1 MITSPDNQHLKQ
13 IRKLARKAERA
24 RSGLFCAEG
33 EDLLEAAAAASVEPE
48 LVLRAG
54 EDVEP
59 ELLDAVSALGS
70 GSRVIGIYKQRF
82 SEPGGAVSLY
92 LHGVGDP
99 GNVGTAIRT
108 AHALCDGPVV
118 LGPDCADPYSP
129 KAVRASMG
137 SLFARPPARARIE
150 GLAGTKIALDSRAT
164 KPLSEIV
171 LEGPVVVCLGAER
184 TGLPDAIREACALTA
199 RVPLR
204 ADGPDSLNVAV
215 AGAVAL
221 YELSSATEEPHRMAA
236 DA

>member
-13 IRKLARKAERA
+13 IRKLARKPERE
-24 RSGLFCAEG
+24 RTGLFCAEG
-33 EDLLEAAAAASVEPE
+33 EDLIVAAQDAGVEPD
-48 LVLRAG
+48 LVLWAG
-54 EDVEP
+54 ADVEP
-59 ELLDAVSALGS
+59 ELLAAASTLGS
-70 GSRVIGIYKQRF
+70 GTRVIGIYPQRF
-82 SEPGGAVSLY
+82 SEPGGQLSLY

-137 SLFARPPARARIE
+137 SLFARPPARARLDE
-150 GLAGTKIALDSRAT
+150 LAGLKLALDAGAERSVAD
-164 KPLSEIV
+164 V
-171 LEGPVVVCLGAER
+171 VAEGPVVVCLGAER
-184 TGLPDAIREACALTA
+184 AGLSDEVRAGADLEA

-204 ADGPDSLNVAV
+204 PDGPESLNVAA

-221 YELSSATEEPHRMAA
+221 YELARAASRMARNA
-236 DA
+236 